1 MQAGS
6 TGVINGE
13 KNENKQWFLA
23 GGIYFD
29 KSDPRVVVPKKYG
42 VGNTLNFGQ
51 VATKQGLLFL
61 ALVAGGVTLYFI
73 SRY

>member
-1 MQAGS
+1 M
-6 TGVINGE
+6 
-13 KNENKQWFLA
+13 KNQNKQWYLA

-42 VGNTLNFGQ
+42 IGNTLNFGQ
-51 VATKQGLLFL
+51 VATKRGILFV
-61 ALVAGGVTLYFI
+61 ALVAAGVALYFA